1 MIQLKCNGM
10 KCLLI
15 ALFSLLSH
23 WAYSQ
28 DIREFFTSLEV
39 NVEFVGL
46 DFSQAKM
53 VGVTDKNASVEAQAT
68 YFRAWN
74 DLLLN
79 ETRKYDVKRAFMKR
93 KIHYNFEIVDSLNRE
108 LRYVDLLT
116 NLPPKSFSE
125 KSLQRMVNRYDTQ
138 KMKSAYGVSFVVHS
152 FNKFRERAYVYI
164 VVFDVASKKILF
176 SAQVSGETGGF
187 GFRNYWARTIYNIL
201 EDVRDYK
208 FRRWKEKIKRQSF
221 VKR

>member
-1 MIQLKCNGM
+1 M
-10 KCLLI
+10 KCLFV
-15 ALFSLLSH
+15 ALFSVISH
-23 WAYSQ
+23 CAYSQ
-28 DIREFFTSLEV
+28 DIREFFTSLEASI
-39 NVEFVGL
+39 EFVGL

-53 VGVTDKNASVEAQAT
+53 VGVTDRNASTETQAT

-93 KIHYNFEIVDSLNRE
+93 NIHYNFEIVHTLNRQ

-116 NLPPKSFSE
+116 DLSPKSFSK
-125 KSLQRMVNRYDTQ
+125 KSLQKMVNRYDTQ
-138 KMKSAYGVSFVVHS
+138 TMKSTYGVSFVIHS

-164 VVFDVASKKILF
+164 VVFDVASKKVLF
-176 SAQVSGETGGF
+176 SAQVSGEAGGF

-208 FRRWKEKIKRQSF
+208 FRRWKEK
-221 VKR
+221 VKRESLVKK